1 MMVEL
6 AHHLYLL
13 VAVLGLALSVSY
25 GGQPVLCQGAFLA
38 VGGFGVAH
46 LERAG
51 LPLAGAVLVGAV
63 LAACA
68 GYLVGLL
75 TARLR
80 GAAVA
85 LSTWAFAWLVY
96 TVLDAFPTVSGG
108 SQGLVRP
115 SPARLHSPVFD
126 VTVTLTPLAHVVVAG
141 SMCLLTLA
149 MVARLTRGPAGLEW
163 AALREAPALATSL
176 GVPVLRRRAALFATT
191 AAVAAVSGAGITVL
205 LGVAAPSDVSPL
217 LSLQLFVAALIGGT
231 ARLWG
236 PVLGLLVIAVIPPL
250 ADGLAGAAGLPAEAS
265 GGVLTAVA
273 LVAVPL
279 LRGPVERFAGRWPER
294 TRRPGEP
301 VEDTEDLAPRTAASR
316 EAVVLTARGLDVG
329 IGETDILTGVD
340 LEVRAGQVH
349 ALIGPNGSGK
359 TTALRAL
366 AGALRPKGGRILLE
380 ETDVT
385 GAGQLEMVRRGVTRT
400 FQRTVGLERLSPYR
414 QLLLGV
420 RGGSPVPFAAVRHLF
435 ASESMRDHAAA
446 ADREAWRALRLTELA
461 GRASDRPGDL
471 GAGEQRLLQVARAVA
486 TGARVLLLDEPA
498 VGMTGPERVVLARVL
513 RRLAAG
519 GAAILLVEHD
529 LALVHGVADRITVLD
544 RGRVLA
550 TGTPESTAADP
561 AVRRVYLG
569 DTDPSSAR
577 G

>member
-1 MMVEL
+1 MIVDL

-13 VAVLGLALSVSY
+13 IAVLGLALPVSY

-38 VGGFGVAH
+38 VGSFGVVH

-51 LPLAGAVLVGAV
+51 LPLAAAAFASAVF
-63 LAACA
+63 AAFA

-96 TVLDAFPTVSGG
+96 ALLRAFPALSGG

-115 SPARLHSPVFD
+115 SPARLHSQIFD
-126 VTVTLTPLAHVVVAG
+126 VTITLTPLVHVAVAG
-141 SMCLLTLA
+141 SVCLLSLA
-149 MVARLTRGPAGLEW
+149 AVARLNRGPAGLDW

-176 GVPVLRRRAALFATT
+176 GVPVLHRRAALFAT
-191 AAVAAVSGAGITVL
+191 AAAIAAVSGAGITVL

-217 LSLQLFVAALIGGT
+217 LSLQLFVAVLIGGV

-250 ADGLAGAAGLPAEAS
+250 ADALASTVGLPSERS
-265 GGVLTAVA
+265 GGVLTALA
-273 LVAVPL
+273 LVAVPF
-279 LRGPVERFAGRWPER
+279 LRGPIERLAGRWPER
-294 TRRPGEP
+294 AERPREPAELSGES
-301 VEDTEDLAPRTAASR
+301 ARAASR
-316 EAVVLTARGLDVG
+316 EGVMLAAQGLDVA
-329 IGETDILTGVD
+329 IGETHILTGVD
-340 LEVRAGQVH
+340 LEVRAGEVH

-366 AGALRPKGGRILLE
+366 AGALQPTGGRILVE
-380 ETDVT
+380 GTDVT
-385 GAGQLEMVRRGVTRT
+385 GAGQLDMVRRGVTRT
-400 FQRTVGLERLSPYR
+400 FQHTVGLERLCPYR
-414 QLLLGV
+414 QVLLGV
-420 RGGSPVPFAAVRHLF
+420 RGGTPVPFAAVRHLLG
-435 ASESMRDHAAA
+435 SVSVRDHAAA

-461 GRASDRPGDL
+461 ERAFDRPREL

-498 VGMTGPERVVLARVL
+498 VGMTGPERATLSRVL
-513 RRLAAG
+513 RRLAEG
-519 GAAILLVEHD
+519 GTAILLVEHD
-529 LALVHGVADRITVLD
+529 LALVHGVADRITVLE

-550 TGTPESTAADP
+550 GGSPESVAADP

-569 DTDPSSAR
+569 DVDLSSAS

>member
-1 MMVEL
+1 MTVEL

-13 VAVLGLALSVSY
+13 IAVLGLALSVSY

-38 VGGFGVAH
+38 VGGFGVVH

-51 LPLAGAVLVGAV
+51 LPLAAAAFAAAAI
-63 LAACA
+63 AACA

-96 TVLDAFPTVSGG
+96 ALLQAFPAVSGG

-115 SPARLHSPVFD
+115 TPARLNSPFFG
-126 VTVTLTPLAHVVVAG
+126 VTVTLTPWAHVAVAG
-141 SMCLLTLA
+141 TLCLLSLA
-149 MVARLTRGPAGLEW
+149 AVARLTRGPAGLDW

-191 AAVAAVSGAGITVL
+191 AAIAAVSGAGITVL

-250 ADGLAGAAGLPAEAS
+250 GDALAGAVGLPAGAS
-265 GGVLTAVA
+265 GGVLTALA
-273 LVAVPL
+273 LVAVPF
-279 LRGPVERFAGRWPER
+279 LREPIERLAAWWPER
-294 TRRPGEP
+294 AERPREP
-301 VEDTEDLAPRTAASR
+301 VEHSGEFTTSTVSR
-316 EAVVLTARGLDVG
+316 EGVMLAAQGLDVG

-340 LEVRAGQVH
+340 LEVRAGEVH

-385 GAGQLEMVRRGVTRT
+385 GAGQFEMVRRGVTRT
-400 FQRTVGLERLSPYR
+400 FQRTVGLERLCPHR
-414 QLLLGV
+414 QVLLGV
-420 RGGSPVPFAAVRHLF
+420 RGGTPVPFAVVRHLF
-435 ASESMRDHAAA
+435 GSASMQDHAAT
-446 ADREAWRALRLTELA
+446 ADREAWRALHVTELA
-461 GRASDRPGDL
+461 QRAFDRPGAL

-498 VGMTGPERVVLARVL
+498 VGMTGPERAALARVL

-519 GAAILLVEHD
+519 GVAVLLVEHD
-529 LALVHGVADRITVLD
+529 LALVYGVADRITVLD

-550 TGTPESTAADP
+550 SGTPESTAADP
-561 AVRRVYLG
+561 AVRRIYLG
-569 DTDPSSAR
+569 DADPSSTPA
-577 G
+577 